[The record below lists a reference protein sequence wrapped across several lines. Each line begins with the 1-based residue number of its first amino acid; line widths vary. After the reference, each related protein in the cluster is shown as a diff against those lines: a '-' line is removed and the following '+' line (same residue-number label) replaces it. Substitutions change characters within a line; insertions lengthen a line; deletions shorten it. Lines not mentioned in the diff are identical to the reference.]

1 MTDKQD
7 KVTDPTTG
15 KVEGFVVAADDG
27 DVTSVVAGAADDQ
40 GNAIIE
46 GVVADDEGIL
56 AEGAIGVSGNN
67 AVLVARF
74 ANVDAA
80 KAAYEGIVEAEK
92 SGAIDIDGVLV
103 ANADAAGKINIV
115 KMTDHKTR
123 NGFLAG
129 AVAGVVV
136 GIIFPPSIIASALVV
151 GTGGAAI
158 GKLRNVNARNDTA
171 KELASVL
178 TPNSS
183 GIIALVTLAAC
194 RRREGEAARGRGGQ
208 GGAGQRRDRGGRQ
221 GRRQGSGLRPRLR
234 HYRRARRFPAGPFS
248 TPRR

>member
-103 ANADAAGKINIV
+103 ANADAA
-115 KMTDHKTR
+115 
-123 NGFLAG
+123 
-129 AVAGVVV
+129 
-136 GIIFPPSIIASALVV
+136 
-151 GTGGAAI
+151 
-158 GKLRNVNARNDTA
+158 ARST
-171 KELASVL
+171 
-178 TPNSS
+178 SS
-183 GIIALVTLAAC
+183 
-194 RRREGEAARGRGGQ
+194 R
-208 GGAGQRRDRGGRQ
+208 
-221 GRRQGSGLRPRLR
+221 
-234 HYRRARRFPAGPFS
+234 
-248 TPRR
+248 

>member
-7 KVTDPTTG
+7 KVTDPSTG
-15 KVEGFVVAADDG
+15 KVEGFVVATDDG

-158 GKLRNVNARNDTA
+158 GKLAQRQRPQRHRQGARVGPD
-171 KELASVL
+171 
-178 TPNSS
+178 PQ
-183 GIIALVTLAAC
+183 LVGDHRPRDPGRC

-208 GGAGQRRDRGGRQ
+208 GGARQRRDRGRRQ
-221 GRRQGSGLRPRLR
+221 GRRQGGGLRPRLR
-234 HYRRARRFPAGPFS
+234 H
-248 TPRR
+248 